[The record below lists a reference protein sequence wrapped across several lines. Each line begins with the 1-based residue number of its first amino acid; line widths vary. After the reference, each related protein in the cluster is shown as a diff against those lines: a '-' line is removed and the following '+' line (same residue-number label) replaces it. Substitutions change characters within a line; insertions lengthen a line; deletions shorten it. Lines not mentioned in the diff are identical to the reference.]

1 VLLVGARRDRGVLSL
16 ALGDALTVDQLPPA
30 GEVHQRDSGQR

>member
-1 VLLVGARRDRGVLSL
+1 VLLVGARTRSRLGL
-16 ALGDALTVDQLPPA
+16 ALGDALTVDQPPPA